1 MNRLVQGIAVLALFP
16 LSLAAVDTPQA
27 TGTFEGSKFK
37 FNVKGAY
44 AYWSRT
50 STEGPLIEV
59 AVSNDGFIAS
69 AFDTFYDP
77 KPVIESDF
85 VDDKT
90 AVIYFQFEP
99 NGRYHGI
106 SYYLGSGDGCGFCSD
121 NSTKS
126 TVTVAGGRAKGGLK
140 YKGENRSY
148 DLQFDVPIAPREWG
162 KEIKGDG
169 GDIGTAYN
177 AYNKAMNAGDRKAI
191 FDLLDAHTQ
200 EFWKKREKEG
210 KLESYLDYREDKV
223 HYRIKDARIVRGF
236 VRENQAV
243 LLIKAASPVIDH
255 LHGQVVLTKESGR
268 WKISDEVYE
277 VGE

>member
-1 MNRLVQGIAVLALFP
+1 MLRHVAIAILALIP
-16 LSLAAVDTPQA
+16 CSLAAAETPQA
-27 TGTFEGSKFK
+27 SGTFEGSKFK
-37 FNVKGAY
+37 FDVKGAY
-44 AYWSRT
+44 AYWSRS

-77 KPVIESDF
+77 KPVIENDF

-99 NGRYHGI
+99 NGKYHGM
-106 SYYLGSGDGCGFCSD
+106 SYYLGSGDGCGFCYD
-121 NSTKS
+121 PGVKS
-126 TVTVAGGRAKGGLK
+126 NVSVAANRAKGGLK
-140 YKGENRSY
+140 FKGENRSF
-148 DLQFDVPIAPREWG
+148 DIQFDVPIAPKEWG
-162 KEIKGDG
+162 TPIKGDG
-169 GDIGTAYN
+169 GDIGGAYKAYN
-177 AYNKAMNAGDRKAI
+177 NAMNADDRKAI

-210 KLESYLDYREDKV
+210 KLDSYLDYRADKV
-223 HYRIKDARIVRGF
+223 HYRIKDARIVRGY